1 MYRVREI
8 FTFQIKIRL
17 NKWLI
22 CAILTRVLVHVA
34 KTCSIYSPNSNTE
47 KLGEQIFTA
56 DAIPYAFPF
65 VIKLLKLLNLFR
77 TLIFVVVRNPFFI
90 TDI

>member
-1 MYRVREI
+1 MNMYTVREI
-8 FTFQIKIRL
+8 FTLLIKISL
-17 NKWLI
+17 NKWLT
-22 CAILTRVLVHVA
+22 CAIFTRMHVA
-34 KTCSIYSPNSNTE
+34 KTCPIYSPNSNTE
-47 KLGEQIFTA
+47 KVHEQFFTA